1 MALTLVAGLGLISF
15 IEVYKMANYELN
27 AELREVKGTGASRRL
42 RREEGR
48 TPAIVYGGDKEPQQ
62 VTLALKDVKKA
73 FLDEGFFSHI
83 VKLNVGGKAEN
94 VLIKDV
100 QRHPYQN
107 LVMHVDFQRVSK
119 KTIIKQHIPLHFLNE
134 ETCKGVK
141 LQGGKITHNTTDVV
155 VICEAGNLPESIDV
169 DLADVEVGTVLHLSD
184 LTLPKGVEIL
194 ELTHGADHDAAVLTV
209 DVPKGAGSSEDEGEE
224 EATEE

>member
-1 MALTLVAGLGLISF
+1 
-15 IEVYKMANYELN
+15 MANYELN
-27 AELREVKGTGASRRL
+27 AEVREVKGTGASRRL
-42 RREEGR
+42 RREEGK

-62 VTLALKDVKKA
+62 VTLQLKELKKA
-73 FLDEGFFSHI
+73 FEDETFFSHI
-83 VKLNVGGKAEN
+83 ITLNVAGTAET
-94 VLIKDV
+94 VIVKDV

-119 KTIIKQHIPLHFLNE
+119 GTVIKQHIPLHFLNE
-134 ETCKGVK
+134 DTCKGVK
-141 LQGGKITHNTTDVV
+141 LQGGKITHNMTDIE
-155 VICEAGNLPESIDV
+155 VICEASKLPEFIEV

-184 LTLPKGVEIL
+184 LKLPAGVEAL

-209 DVPKGAGSSEDEGEE
+209 DVPKGAASADDEEGGEE